1 MAYKS
6 NARKEDEDIDE
17 GFEDLSS
24 SALHDIHYGH
34 INQGF
39 NGATS
44 TDGDDLHPVSPN
56 NVSNI
61 AFVRG
66 LRVALRTAPFYP
78 CLESLLDPR
87 PLAD

>member
-6 NARKEDEDIDE
+6 NVRKEDEDIDE

-39 NGATS
+39 NGAAS
-44 TDGDDLHPVSPN
+44 ADGDDLHPVS
-56 NVSNI
+56 SRKTYQI
-61 AFVRG
+61 
-66 LRVALRTAPFYP
+66 LRLFGVWEWHLGPHHFIRV
-78 CLESLLDPR
+78 
-87 PLAD
+87 

>member
-1 MAYKS
+1 MIFILYMAYKS

-39 NGATS
+39 NGAAS
-44 TDGDDLHPVSPN
+44 SDGDDLHPVS
-56 NVSNI
+56 S
-61 AFVRG
+61 RKTYQT
-66 LRVALRTAPFYP
+66 LRVFGVREWHLGPHHFIRV
-78 CLESLLDPR
+78 
-87 PLAD
+87 

>member
-1 MAYKS
+1 MIFILYMAYKS

-34 INQGF
+34 VNQGF

-44 TDGDDLHPVSPN
+44 TDGDDLHPVSPKKTYQT
-56 NVSNI
+56 
-61 AFVRG
+61 
-66 LRVALRTAPFYP
+66 LRLFGV
-78 CLESLLDPR
+78 
-87 PLAD
+87 